1 MKENF
6 SKSVQLII
14 KQSKEE
20 ATRLGHSYIGSE
32 HLLLGIIKYDN
43 GLTKKI
49 LDIFDINPNE
59 MVLLVEDMI

>member
-32 HLLLGIIKYDN
+32 HLLLGIIN
-43 GLTKKI
+43 VAL
-49 LDIFDINPNE
+49 P
-59 MVLLVEDMI
+59 VLNIPG